1 MIFLLE
7 NRIEEAFWKL
17 AAVDTNN
24 PTKGKLINKANVW
37 LSTDDW
43 IVPNKDQ
50 TEPGVIQNTMNNTF
64 VEINYKTIIDSV
76 HPVTLKN
83 RSDTESQKW
92 TREESSDGEHFILY
106 NDQPCPP
113 EKPSCT
119 RMRHYLIAERNV
131 LMGLQNTLNHGK
143 YTTQIKLLSPSIT

>member
-17 AAVDTNN
+17 AAVDANN

-64 VEINYKTIIDSV
+64 VEINYKTILDSV

-83 RSDTESQKW
+83 RNVTQSQEW
-92 TREESSDGEHFILY
+92 TREESPDGEHFFLY
-106 NDQPCPP
+106 NDHQPCSTEQPP
-113 EKPSCT
+113 CT
-119 RMRHYLIAERNV
+119 PTYLVAESNV
-131 LMGLQNTLNHGK
+131 LKGLENSLNHGK
-143 YTTQIKLLSPSIT
+143 CTPQIEFW

>member
-7 NRIEEAFWKL
+7 NRIEGAFWKL
-17 AAVDTNN
+17 AAVDANN

-43 IVPNKDQ
+43 IVPNKDK

-76 HPVTLKN
+76 HPVTLKDRN
-83 RSDTESQKW
+83 DTLQSQNW
-92 TREESSDGEHFILY
+92 TREESPDGEHFFLY
-106 NDQPCPP
+106 NDQPCD
-113 EKPSCT
+113 KPCT
-119 RMRHYLIAERNV
+119 PMRHYLIAEGNV

-143 YTTQIKLLSPSIT
+143 YTTQIKLLSPPIT